1 MSISSSFHSRK
12 LRAKLCRPTWG
23 SVGEANP
30 VRVRSKPRL
39 LSTELRKALENA
51 SFELRYRSPPAK
63 RCCVGGPTGAAG
75 YRRRIDSAGGNIVPL
90 DEWALR
96 KTCADACA
104 PERQG
109 RDQPFA
115 NPVSERRQ
123 SLDSCANSACAYPWT
138 ISARASRARAIFR
151 GVGREASKI
160 RC

>member
-1 MSISSSFHSRK
+1 MSISSSFRSRK
-12 LRAKLCRPTWG
+12 LRAKLCRPTCG

-30 VRVRSKPRL
+30 VRVGSKPRL

-63 RCCVGGPTGAAG
+63 RCCVGGPTSAAG
-75 YRRRIDSAGGNIVPL
+75 YSRRIHSAGGNIVPL
-90 DEWALR
+90 EEWALR
-96 KTCADACA
+96 KACA

-109 RDQPFA
+109 RGQPLA
-115 NPVSERRQ
+115 DPISERRQ
-123 SLDSCANSACAYPWT
+123 SLDSCANSACAYPRT

-151 GVGREASKI
+151 GLGREASKN